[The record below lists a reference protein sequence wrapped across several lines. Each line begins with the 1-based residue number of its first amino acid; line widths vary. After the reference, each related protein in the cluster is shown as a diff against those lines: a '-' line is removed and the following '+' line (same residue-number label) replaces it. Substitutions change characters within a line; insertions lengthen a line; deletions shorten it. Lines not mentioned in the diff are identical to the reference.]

1 MHVLLSTFLHGERSS
16 DACFTGLENS
26 WCRDIGGSDAC
37 VSFGGKCMVLE
48 GDRSTKKRH
57 KEWRKIAKKERRR
70 HLRRR
75 AAAEREADEQ
85 RLRAALE
92 ESAGYSNWLEQREAK
107 ESEKAAREKEEHDER
122 ERLWLEEEVSDKYF
136 ILRILSSKF

>member
-1 MHVLLSTFLHGERSS
+1 M
-16 DACFTGLENS
+16 
-26 WCRDIGGSDAC
+26 I
-37 VSFGGKCMVLE
+37 ME
-48 GDRSTKKRH
+48 GDRSTKKSH

-92 ESAGYSNWLEQREAK
+92 KSADYLNWLEQCEAEEREK
-107 ESEKAAREKEEHDER
+107 EAREKEEHDER
-122 ERLWLEEEVSDKYF
+122 ERLWLEEEVSLKVKAQ
-136 ILRILSSKF
+136 IIPQTSVSNC